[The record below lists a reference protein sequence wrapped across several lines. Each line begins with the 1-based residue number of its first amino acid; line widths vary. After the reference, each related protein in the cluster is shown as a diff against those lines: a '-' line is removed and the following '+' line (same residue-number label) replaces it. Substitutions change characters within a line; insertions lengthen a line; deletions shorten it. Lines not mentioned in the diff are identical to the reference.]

1 MEFGKG
7 LKYLMRNLREKHRL
21 SLRNQHDDSEVWY
34 MFISP
39 LNIVSV
45 VVAVVLVLFVIILST
60 VAYTS
65 ILDLV
70 PGYPGS
76 RSRAMLVENIMRLDS
91 MERELSNMRVYS
103 DNIALVMAGKTPVMR
118 TLPEADAFSPELTD
132 KTMVPRTA
140 EDSLLRSQMEGEG
153 EYALNKASSVR
164 KLRESFELA
173 APVSGIVIE
182 KFDPRSGQYGVGI
195 TTTAE
200 QPVVAVAAGTVI
212 LSMWSPDEGYVM
224 QVQHPDNIVSVYKHV
239 EQVIRQ
245 VGERVRVGE
254 ILGYTASEP
263 DRGVMVFELWNNGTA
278 VDPEGYILF

>member
-7 LKYLMRNLREKHRL
+7 LKYLIRNLREKHRL

-45 VVAVVLVLFVIILST
+45 IVAVVLVLFVIILST

-118 TLPEADAFSPELTD
+118 TLPEADTFSPELTD
-132 KTMVPRTA
+132 KTAVPRTA
-140 EDSLLRSQMEGEG
+140 EDSVLRSQMEGEG
-153 EYALNKASSVR
+153 EYGLNRASSVK

-254 ILGYTASEP
+254 ILGYTASEA